1 MISQRKTGA
10 ILSYLNIIAKN
21 IVNFLYTPF
30 LLRYVGQ
37 SDYGLFQMTNSVMI
51 SLSLLS
57 MGFSSAYIRF
67 YMVYKV
73 HNEEKK
79 IRKLNSLYIIIFSI
93 ISVLALIIGLVLVI
107 NTNKIY
113 GRSLSYR
120 ELELTKYL
128 MLVMVLNVSIAF
140 ISSVFDSNIT
150 VNEKFV
156 FQQGRQLIQTFIVP
170 AICIPLVLLGVGVLS
185 MVVTQLLVTVLFL
198 ILNIKYCLT
207 KLNMRF
213 YFHDLPFDLLK
224 ELSLFSFYIFL
235 NQIVDLANNN
245 APNFI
250 LGITRGAKM
259 VATFAIAIQI
269 KNMFFML
276 STSLSGIFVPKVNA
290 MVNEDYGTKEL
301 TDIMIKVGRIQ
312 MSLLFFVLGG
322 FIAIGKFFVQ
332 IWAGDENI
340 EAYYLIILM
349 VLPSIIPLS
358 QNLGIEI
365 QRAMNKHKFRSIV
378 YLLFAVLNIAITFF
392 GSIHYGLIG
401 ASVGYVITI
410 LLANGLLMN
419 WYYLVKMHL
428 DMKRYWLETV
438 KVTVPFVIT
447 TLLMLVLQLYVN
459 VESLSRFLAFGILYV
474 IIYIV
479 IYLRF
484 IANKYEKNLLLSYI
498 RR

>member
-1 MISQRKTGA
+1 
-10 ILSYLNIIAKN
+10 
-21 IVNFLYTPF
+21 
-30 LLRYVGQ
+30 
-37 SDYGLFQMTNSVMI
+37 
-51 SLSLLS
+51 
-57 MGFSSAYIRF
+57 
-67 YMVYKV
+67 
-73 HNEEKK
+73 
-79 IRKLNSLYIIIFSI
+79 
-93 ISVLALIIGLVLVI
+93 
-107 NTNKIY
+107 
-113 GRSLSYR
+113 
-120 ELELTKYL
+120 
-128 MLVMVLNVSIAF
+128 
-140 ISSVFDSNIT
+140 
-150 VNEKFV
+150 
-156 FQQGRQLIQTFIVP
+156 
-170 AICIPLVLLGVGVLS
+170 
-185 MVVTQLLVTVLFL
+185 
-198 ILNIKYCLT
+198 
-207 KLNMRF
+207 
-213 YFHDLPFDLLK
+213 
-224 ELSLFSFYIFL
+224 
-235 NQIVDLANNN
+235 
-245 APNFI
+245 
-250 LGITRGAKM
+250 M

>member
-57 MGFSSAYIRF
+57 MGFSSAYVRF
-67 YMVYKV
+67 YMVYRV
-73 HNEEKK
+73 HKEEQK
-79 IRKLNSLYIIIFSI
+79 IKKLNSLYIIIFSI
-93 ISVLALIIGLVLVI
+93 ISVLALIIGLILVV

-113 GRSLSYR
+113 GRSLNLR

-128 MLVMVLNVSIAF
+128 MLVMVLNVAITF

-150 VNEKFV
+150 VNEKFI
-156 FQQGRQLIQTFIVP
+156 FQQGRQLIQTFLVP

-185 MVVTQLLVTVLFL
+185 MVVTQFLVTTLFL

-207 KLNMRF
+207 KLNMKF

-235 NQIVDLANNN
+235 NQIVDLTNNN
-245 APNFI
+245 VPNFI
-250 LGITRGAKM
+250 LGITQGAKM

-290 MVNEDYGTKEL
+290 MVNENYGTEEL

-322 FIAIGKFFVQ
+322 FIAIGKFFVK

-378 YLLFAVLNIAITFF
+378 YLIFAIVNVVITYF
-392 GSIHYGLIG
+392 GSIYYGLIG

-410 LLANGLLMN
+410 LFANGLLMN
-419 WYYLVKMHL
+419 WYYLVKMRL
-428 DMKRYWLETV
+428 DMKRYWIETI
-438 KVTVPFVIT
+438 KVTVPFIIATV
-447 TLLMLVLQLYVN
+447 LMLMLQLYVN
-459 VESLSRFLAFGILYV
+459 VGSLSRFVFFGILYV
-474 IIYIV
+474 AVYVIIY
-479 IYLRF
+479 LKF
-484 IANKYEKNLLLSYI
+484 IANDYEKSLLSSFV